1 MAGKYNLR
9 NKKNKKDKNE
19 KKKVKSDSDDTESE
33 FVDSDD
39 SDYTTTSNESSESE
53 IDTSEEEEG
62 SDEGSDEEGSD
73 DESEDESED
82 ERPRSKHKDKED
94 PMNLNITFTVSGE
107 ESETESESE
116 SEPESPKVDLQ
127 KFKEVLDKL
136 QELNTTYKD
145 LPITKQLIALY
156 TKEFKKYE
164 KEKEKQE
171 TRVKNK
177 NIKKYSKLSSFK
189 PMSDDKYFSN
199 LSLEQQSQIISSL
212 ELITQIN
219 PKPLRIRILESP
231 MPNEYKVHALKK
243 IQAMDQLSELE
254 NGEFHKTKQWV
265 DTFMEIPF
273 GEYKDLPVSMRD
285 GVEQSHAFLEN
296 AKQILDEA
304 TYGLDDAKMQI
315 IQFIGQLITNPKSSG
330 TCIAFEGPM
339 GTGKTTLC
347 KEGISKILNRPFEF
361 FALGGAT
368 DSSTLEGHSITY
380 EGSIYG
386 KIVATLMKCK
396 CMNPVFYFD
405 ELDKVSK
412 DMKGEEIIGILTHL
426 TDPSQNSKFH
436 DKYYS
441 EIDFDL
447 SRAIFIF
454 SYNNRENVNP
464 ILRDR
469 MYVIKTEGYTTPQ
482 KIIISRQYLSKAIR
496 ENINF
501 TEEDI
506 YIPDNVIQY
515 MVEKYTNG
523 EKGVRELK
531 RCIETIYSKLNLFR
545 IMKPETNLF
554 MKDMNIQV
562 TFPFTVTL
570 EVVQRLLKQEDTGP
584 NYMMYV

>member
-9 NKKNKKDKNE
+9 NKKNKKEKNE
-19 KKKVKSDSDDTESE
+19 KKKVKSDSDDTENE
-33 FVDSDD
+33 FIDSD

-53 IDTSEEEEG
+53 IDTSEEE
-62 SDEGSDEEGSD
+62 SDEECEED
-73 DESEDESED
+73 EESEEESDEEESED
-82 ERPRSKHKDKED
+82 ERPRSKRKTKEED

-107 ESETESESE
+107 ETESESE
-116 SEPESPKVDLQ
+116 SESDSESPKVDLQ
-127 KFKEVLDKL
+127 KYKEVLDKL

-145 LPITKQLIALY
+145 LPITKQLKLLY

-164 KEKEKQE
+164 KEKEKEE
-171 TRVKNK
+171 TRLKQKNSK
-177 NIKKYSKLSSFK
+177 RYSKLSSFK
-189 PMSDDKYFSN
+189 PMSDDKYFSS
-199 LSLEQQSQIISSL
+199 LSLEQQQQIISSL
-212 ELITQIN
+212 EVITQIN

-273 GEYKDLPVSMRD
+273 GQYKDLPVSIHD

-296 AKQILDEA
+296 AKHILDEA

-482 KIIISRQYLSKAIR
+482 KLIISKQYLSKAIR
-496 ENINF
+496 QNINF

-506 YIPDNVIQY
+506 HIPDNVIQH

-570 EVVQRLLKQEDTGP
+570 EVVQRLLKQEDTPP
-584 NYMMYV
+584 NNMMYL